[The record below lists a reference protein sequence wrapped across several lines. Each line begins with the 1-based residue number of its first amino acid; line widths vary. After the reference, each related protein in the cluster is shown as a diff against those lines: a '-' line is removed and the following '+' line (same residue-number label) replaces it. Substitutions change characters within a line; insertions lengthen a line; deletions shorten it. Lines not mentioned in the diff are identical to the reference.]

1 MVVKWDEEPVKIHC
15 YKYETENHEVE
26 QIEAYRQIRTQ
37 IMFTANFMERE
48 ITHSNFLKYQAS
60 LINNILA

>member
-1 MVVKWDEEPVKIHC
+1 MMMHFQTILAE
-15 YKYETENHEVE
+15 
-26 QIEAYRQIRTQ
+26 RTQ

-60 LINNILA
+60 RFLNKTLI

>member
-26 QIEAYRQIRTQ
+26 QIAAYRQIDMT
-37 IMFTANFMERE
+37 
-48 ITHSNFLKYQAS
+48 KPG
-60 LINNILA
+60 LIETGCRVIRGKC